1 MNAPRVAIIGA
12 TGLVGETLLRVMDE
26 RRFAVA
32 ELFLF
37 ATIRSAGVRTRAFD
51 RTLEV
56 LPISQGSE
64 PDFSSFDLVF
74 FAAGSDVSLA
84 LAPKAVAA
92 GATVIDKSTAFRL
105 HPDVAL
111 VVPEVNPQALRGH
124 KLIANPNCAVIP
136 LAVMLGPIR
145 QRFGLQWVSVSTY
158 QSVSGAGKDALQEF
172 ERQLAGDASSATALP
187 HRIAGNIF
195 PENGAFDEAGDGEE
209 ERKIAAE
216 FKKILDDDD
225 VRVSATSVR
234 VPVAVCHGEAVAF
247 QTQRPATRDEIAQ
260 TLRSAAGVTFLDG
273 AGYATPLQVQ
283 GSDEV
288 VVGRLRA
295 DAAHPGAFL
304 AWLMSDNLRK
314 GAATNALQIAEVA
327 LATNAGAR
335 AADSGVRA

>member
-1 MNAPRVAIIGA
+1 VSAPRVAIVGA
-12 TGLVGETLLRVMDE
+12 TGLVGETLLRIMEE

-32 ELFLF
+32 DLSLF
-37 ATIRSAGVRTRAFD
+37 ATSRSAGVRIFALG

-56 LPISQGSE
+56 LPIGEEQH
-64 PDFSSFDLVF
+64 PDFTSFDLVF

-136 LAVMLGPIR
+136 LAVMLGPIH
-145 QRFGLQWVSVSTY
+145 QRFGLQWVSLATY
-158 QSVSGAGKDALQEF
+158 QSVSGAGKDALREF
-172 ERQLAGDASSATALP
+172 ERQQAGDQSPAVALP
-187 HRIAGNIF
+187 ARIVGNVF
-195 PENGAFDEAGDGEE
+195 PENGPFDHTGYGEE

-216 FKKILDDDD
+216 LKKILADEG

-234 VPVAVCHGEAVAF
+234 VPVAVGHGEAVAF
-247 QTQRPATRDEIAQ
+247 QTVRPVTRDEITQ
-260 TLRSAAGVTFLDG
+260 TLRTATGVRFLDG
-273 AGYATPLQVQ
+273 TSYATPLQVE

-295 DAAHPGAFL
+295 DDAHPGAFL
-304 AWLMSDNLRK
+304 AWLVSDNLRK

-327 LATNAGAR
+327 LAVDA
-335 AADSGVRA
+335 GVRA